1 MNLLI
6 TGADTELGA
15 LAAEHFGRDHTLVKL
30 GAHPSAGGEDV
41 RGVDLRRRDQVDP
54 LMAGVD
60 AVLDLAWFAPRPGP
74 GPLGDQALLETAS
87 LGTYNLL
94 LAGRSSGCVRTVLA
108 TGLAMFDAYDSDYL
122 IDELWR
128 PWPETGAEALAPL
141 LAERVCREL
150 ALEGPNEV
158 TCLRM
163 SRLGQGPTETRP
175 ADALG
180 AMERALER
188 KIAMPQRRW
197 DVFHVTSDAR
207 FIVTSARREL
217 GLEIEQVKS

>member
-6 TGADTELGA
+6 TGADTPLGA
-15 LAAEHFGRDHTLVKL
+15 LAAEHFGRDHSLVKL
-30 GAHPSAGGEDV
+30 ARDPSNAPDDMQAA
-41 RGVDLRRRDQVDP
+41 DLRRRDQVDR
-54 LMAGVD
+54 LIAGVD
-60 AVLDLAWFAPRPGP
+60 AVLDLAWFAPTVPPGR
-74 GPLGDQALLETAS
+74 LGEQDLLETAS

-94 LAGRSSGCVRTVLA
+94 LAGRLSGCLRTVLA
-108 TGLAMFDAYDSDYL
+108 SPLAMLDAYDPDYL

-128 PWPETGAEALAPL
+128 PWPDTRAESLAPF

-158 TCLRM
+158 TCLRL
-163 SRLGQGPTETRP
+163 SPLGQGPTDTRP
-175 ADALG
+175 GDAL
-180 AMERALER
+180 AAIERALQRPIE
-188 KIAMPQRRW
+188 MPGRRW

-207 FIVTSARREL
+207 FIVTSARRTL